1 MSCVRDGWMPQ
12 TKPRAGL
19 RRIIPLAAAALALG
33 VVSLPYAAAAAPAA
47 ETLSNVRD
55 ATAGYTDPAAAL
67 AGGYELF
74 TDAADLACIEQ
85 PGMGGMGV
93 HYRSPARMQSGTL
106 DPARPQALV
115 YQRTSDGR
123 LQLGAVE
130 YVVFQAEWDATHS
143 TPPSL
148 FGQDFMLM
156 PADNRFGLPQFYQ
169 LHAWIWRANPS
180 GVFNMWNPDVACTSD
195 SEQ

>member
-1 MSCVRDGWMPQ
+1 MPQ
-12 TKPRAGL
+12 TKPRLGY
-19 RRIIPLAAAALALG
+19 IIPLAVAALALG
-33 VVSLPYAAAAAPAA
+33 IVLMPYAAAAAPTA
-47 ETLSNVRD
+47 ETVSNVRD
-55 ATAGYTDPAAAL
+55 STAGFNDPAAAL

-85 PGMGGMGV
+85 TGMGGMGV
-93 HYRSPARMQSGTL
+93 HYRNPARMQSGTL

-130 YVVFQAEWDATHS
+130 YLVFQAEWDATHAS
-143 TPPSL
+143 PPSL
-148 FGQDFMLM
+148 FGQSFMLM

-169 LHAWIWRANPS
+169 LHAWIWKTNPS
-180 GVFNMWNPDVACTSD
+180 GIFNMWNPDVACASD